1 VISSARRKPTAKS
14 RGLYTRRTL
23 GRGHME
29 ERETRHCAE
38 HRLEGSTSEKRK
50 WGAGVGG
57 RGNLAN
63 YTNTHFYCYNFITK
77 SCASGSTA

>member
-1 VISSARRKPTAKS
+1 MECKSVISSARRKPTAKS

-38 HRLEGSTSEKRK
+38 YRLEGNTSEKRK

-57 RGNLAN
+57 QGKSSKQHK
-63 YTNTHFYCYNFITK
+63 YTFLLL
-77 SCASGSTA
+77 